1 MAKLV
6 ITGFIMAGLLVA
18 GEVAAKVPPVEA
30 ARLGADLTPVG
41 AERAGNDAG
50 TIPPWIGG
58 LTTPPAG

>member
-50 TIPPWIGG
+50 TIPPGREG
-58 LTTPPAG
+58 